1 MSVDFKGLEE
11 YEVQFAIN
19 KYASEKDAA
28 KRRAW
33 EQRKQYEAS
42 LRRQG
47 YDEEY
52 IKRH

>member
-1 MSVDFKGLEE
+1 MALDWKGLDEF
-11 YEVQFAIN
+11 EVQQAIN
-19 KYASEKDAA
+19 THASEKEAA

-33 EQRKQYEAS
+33 EQRKAHEAR

-52 IKRH
+52 IRRS